1 MPASTAELKKL
12 NAEYLDKNTNSS
24 THRIAAARAAKS
36 LGEPMPAIE
45 KSLVDVLQTD
55 NVTSDEAAVV
65 LEQLRSWGSG
75 EAAAEFKKAAHEKWP
90 EVTRFA

>member
-1 MPASTAELKKL
+1 
-12 NAEYLDKNTNSS
+12 
-24 THRIAAARAAKS
+24 
-36 LGEPMPAIE
+36 
-45 KSLVDVLQTD
+45 VLQTD